1 MIAFGEVLLQMLF
14 VSDEKNFVLIQAP
27 NRHNDRIWAVE
38 NPHAVCEIKDQS
50 AKKVMAFVCLIDGRA
65 LPVVWFEKQK
75 PSDKVSVTQ
84 ASYVK
89 MLKEKIFLPLY
100 GRGTWS
106 ILVAAGWRS
115 GACCW
120 CHYCLPSE
128 HFWGEDH
135 IKGHEK
141 GPAKGHCKLALSFP

>member
-1 MIAFGEVLLQMLF
+1 MLF

-89 MLKEKIFLPLY
+89 MLKEKIFCHFTDEEL
-100 GRGTWS
+100 GRYWWQQDGAPAH
-106 ILVAAGWRS
+106 AAGATIAYLQS
-115 GACCW
+115 I
-120 CHYCLPSE
+120 
-128 HFWGEDH
+128 FGERIISRAMRKDQQKD
-135 IKGHEK
+135 IVN
-141 GPAKGHCKLALSFP
+141 